1 MNSVFMLKVS
11 ALKSSLARQL
21 IGTGVLKWYAIAIV
35 FVLLDQATKY
45 VADSTLSYGQPVYVL
60 PVFNITLHYNTGA
73 AFSFLSDA
81 GGWQRWFFILV
92 SSLVSVALIVWIGL
106 IKNQQKLLSFALAMI
121 LAGAVGNLIDR
132 MMLGY
137 VVDFVS
143 LHWKGY
149 YFPAFNVADACITVG
164 AATMLLDMVLHP
176 EDK

>member
-1 MNSVFMLKVS
+1 MNSVSMLKIA
-11 ALKSSLARQL
+11 ALKTTLARQL
-21 IGTGVLKWYAIAIV
+21 VGTGVLKWYAIALV

-45 VADSTLSYGQPVYVL
+45 AADSYLSYGQPVYVL

-92 SSLVSVALIVWIGL
+92 SSGVSIALIVWIGL
-106 IKNQQKLLSFALAMI
+106 IKNQQRLLSFALVMI
-121 LAGAVGNLIDR
+121 LAGAVGNLVDR
-132 MMLGY
+132 VLLGY
-137 VVDFVS
+137 VIDFVS

-149 YFPAFNVADACITVG
+149 YFPAFNVADTCITLG
-164 AATMLLDMVLHP
+164 AASMLLDMVLHP

>member
-106 IKNQQKLLSFALAMI
+106 IKNQQRLLTFALVMI

-132 MMLGY
+132 ALLGY
-137 VVDFVS
+137 VVDFIS

-149 YFPAFNVADACITVG
+149 YFPAFNVADACITLG